1 MEVETTALA
10 NYTCLVVSSPHIHI
24 SRYSTFAFTA
34 ALAIHT
40 YLIRA
45 CANSVYRSLLREE
58 GPGYEARSI

>member
-10 NYTCLVVSSPHIHI
+10 NYTCLVVSSTHIHV

-45 CANSVYRSLLREE
+45 CANSVYQVSPQGGGAWVR
-58 GPGYEARSI
+58 G